1 MGSFEITLTFHSG
14 SLFIYVGYFI
24 WGTRFKSIDSALFE
38 TTHLAGC
45 WQVHDSKRSRN
56 PILNVIFILS
66 DLFQLTFK
74 NFSTSLYSF
83 SCHLVQLITLIF
95 LPIVF
100 KQYDT
105 SALIA
110 SFTAH
115 AIQSMPSG
123 KAPGFPDLLWSSTKS
138 SHPSWRQTFCWMFP
152 FLLHLNLENCIN
164 HVTTGLLSL
173 IIVPAFN
180 ETRLFCLYW
189 TRVCLR

>member
-95 LPIVF
+95 LPIVLNNM
-100 KQYDT
+100 T
-105 SALIA
+105 
-110 SFTAH
+110 H
-115 AIQSMPSG
+115 R
-123 KAPGFPDLLWSSTKS
+123 LWL
-138 SHPSWRQTFCWMFP
+138 HR
-152 FLLHLNLENCIN
+152 LLHMQFSQCHLGKLQAFQISSG
-164 HVTTGLLSL
+164 VLQKVL
-173 IIVPAFN
+173 IRAGAKRFVGCFHFYYTWI
-180 ETRLFCLYW
+180 
-189 TRVCLR
+189 

>member
-1 MGSFEITLTFHSG
+1 MLGTSFEVQGLNPLTFCFIWDNTSCRLLTGSWFKTEPKSNSKCDIYIEWFIPINLQKLFHK
-14 SLFIYVGYFI
+14 SLF
-24 WGTRFKSIDSALFE
+24 L
-38 TTHLAGC
+38 
-45 WQVHDSKRSRN
+45 
-56 PILNVIFILS
+56 
-66 DLFQLTFK
+66 
-74 NFSTSLYSF
+74 
-83 SCHLVQLITLIF
+83 F
-95 LPIVF
+95 LPFGTINNVNF
-100 KQYDT
+100 PTYCVKQYDT

-164 HVTTGLLSL
+164 HLTTGLLSL

-180 ETRLFCLYW
+180 ETRLFCLY
-189 TRVCLR
+189 

>member
-45 WQVHDSKRSRN
+45 RQVHDSKRSRN

-83 SCHLVQLITLIF
+83 PCHLVQFNNVNFPTYC
-95 LPIVF
+95 V

-115 AIQSMPSG
+115 AIRSRPSG
-123 KAPGFPDLLWSSTKS
+123 KAPGFPDLLWSSTKRP
-138 SHPSWRQTFCWMFP
+138 HPSWRQTFCWMFP
-152 FLLHLNLENCIN
+152 FFTTPEFRELHQPFDYWSVESN
-164 HVTTGLLSL
+164 HRSC
-173 IIVPAFN
+173 F
-180 ETRLFCLYW
+180 
-189 TRVCLR
+189 